1 MIKLF
6 VRCAILSIAALALA
20 GCKTNEEPHK
30 LGSRISQTSPAL
42 KSGTVSQSRAW
53 KGAQLDGFAIYGDGD
68 GDEPETPNWIK
79 NREKLTTGAAVY
91 GHSHKAAKA
100 GPLTRIAS
108 IRQMARRLAPIG
120 ARLASLSDMVGKRRR
135 VKIDCLPKELRML
148 LNTVAWHYGKH
159 VHIQSGYR
167 SKHYNRRVGGARRSY
182 HVACKAVDIQ
192 VKGVSKYKL
201 ARYLKSLPGRGGVGT
216 YCNNSTVH
224 IDVGPKRQWHYGCG
238 MKSKARRR
246 MVRYNRKSSQRKTY
260 K

>member
-1 MIKLF
+1 VIKLF
-6 VRCAILSIAALALA
+6 VRCAILSIAALSLV
-20 GCKTNEEPHK
+20 GCKTNEEPSK
-30 LGSRISQTSPAL
+30 LGTGIS
-42 KSGTVSQSRAW
+42 KSNSAKRLGFGNRSSAMNT
-53 KGAQLDGFAIYGDGD
+53 GQLAGFAEYSD
-68 GDEPETPNWIK
+68 GDEPETSNWIE
-79 NREKLTTGAAVY
+79 NRKKAGKSTASF
-91 GHSHKAAKA
+91 GHSHAKVET

-108 IRQMARRLAPIG
+108 IRRMARRLAPIG
-120 ARLASLSDMVGKRRR
+120 ARLASLSDMVGKRRK
-135 VKIDCLPKELRML
+135 VKIDCLPNDLRML

-167 SKHYNRRVGGARRSY
+167 SKHYNRRVGGAKRSY

-192 VKGVSKYKL
+192 VKGVNKYTL

-216 YCNNSTVH
+216 YCNTSTVH

-246 MVRYNRKSSQRKTY
+246 LARYNKNRSQRKSY